1 MEQLFG
7 GGIIWTVLIGF
18 LCGLLARA
26 IKPGR
31 DKLGII
37 MTILL
42 GIGGALLARYVGTS
56 MGWFDPEQPIGFL
69 ASLVGAIVLLVI
81 YALVRGRSR

>member
-7 GGIIWTVLIGF
+7 GGILWTILIGF

-26 IKPGR
+26 IEPGR

>member
-7 GGIIWTVLIGF
+7 GGILWTLLIGF
-18 LCGLLARA
+18 VCGLLARA

-42 GIGGALLARYVGTS
+42 GVGGALLVRFVGDS

-81 YALVRGRSR
+81 YAMVRRKS

>member
-7 GGIIWTVLIGF
+7 GGILWTVLIGF

-37 MTILL
+37 MTTLL
-42 GIGGALLARYVGTS
+42 GIGGALLARYVGDS

-69 ASLVGAIVLLVI
+69 ASLIGAIVLLVI

>member
-7 GGIIWTVLIGF
+7 GGILWTLLIGF
-18 LCGLLARA
+18 VCGLLARA

-37 MTILL
+37 MTILI
-42 GIGGALLARYVGTS
+42 GIGGALLARFVGNS

-69 ASLVGAIVLLVI
+69 ASLIGAIVLLVI
-81 YALVRGRSR
+81 YAMVRRKS

>member
-7 GGIIWTVLIGF
+7 GGILWTILIGF

-31 DKLGII
+31 DKMGFI

-42 GIGGALLARYVGTS
+42 GIGGALLARYVGDS
-56 MGWFDPEQPIGFL
+56 MGWFDPEQPVGFL
-69 ASLVGAIVLLVI
+69 ASLVGAILLLVI
-81 YALVRGRSR
+81 YGLVRGKSR

>member
-7 GGIIWTVLIGF
+7 GGIIWTLLIGF
-18 LCGLLARA
+18 VAGLLARA
-26 IKPGR
+26 LKPGR

-42 GIGGALLARYVGTS
+42 GVGGALLARFVGMS
-56 MGWFDPEQPIGFL
+56 LGWYGATDTVGFI
-69 ASLVGAIVLLVI
+69 ASVLGAIVLLVI
-81 YALVRGRSR
+81 YGVVRKKT